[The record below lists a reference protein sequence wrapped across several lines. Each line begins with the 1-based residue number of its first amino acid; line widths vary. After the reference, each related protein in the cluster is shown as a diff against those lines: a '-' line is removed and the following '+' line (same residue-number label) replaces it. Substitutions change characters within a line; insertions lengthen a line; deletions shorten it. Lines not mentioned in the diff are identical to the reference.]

1 MTQAALFGIGAF
13 AVLELL
19 YLLLRRSRWP
29 VRVRVLY
36 HLWAFTVGVVAAMTL
51 VAGDRHLGWRVS
63 ASLAAVLTALVGFS
77 LLDSLVFQRP
87 WNPSRGPMM
96 PKLAR
101 DVLRV
106 VVLAAAG
113 LVIATAILRQP
124 LPAVLVSSTVLSAV
138 IGLALQDVLKNVFA
152 GMAIELEHPFG
163 RGDWLFLDGQTVQV
177 VDTSWRSVRLRTR
190 DGIDL
195 WEPNSTFSGS
205 RVVNYGNGQRPIGIN
220 FRVGL
225 SYDAPPAR
233 VRAALLQ
240 AARNVPE
247 ALAAPEPETF
257 VESYGEFRIEYRL
270 RVWTRAVANL
280 SRFES
285 SVYSRIWYELQRHG
299 LAVPMPT
306 RAVRMQDAD
315 QLAERTEGEQRR
327 RAGRLLRETL
337 LFRDLPEE
345 AVERLAA
352 AAERRHYD
360 EGEVLVREG
369 EQGGSLFVIA
379 QGRVRVT
386 AAGSAS
392 DSRPIAL
399 ATIEE
404 GSFLGEISLLTGE
417 PRSATVT
424 SDGGCEVLVLAKEAL
439 APLLEQDP
447 KLAESLAA
455 AVVARQARTAAKLE
469 DRRERSREAFD
480 ERHAGSMLQRIR
492 SFFKLPA

>member
-1 MTQAALFGIGAF
+1 MIQAALFGIGVF
-13 AVLELL
+13 AILELL

-36 HLWAFTVGVVAAMTL
+36 HLWAVTVGLVTGLTL
-51 VAGDRHLGWRVS
+51 VAGDRHLGWRIT

-87 WNPSRGPMM
+87 WSPSRGPMM

-205 RVVNYGNGQRPIGIN
+205 RVVNYGNGQRPIGLN
-220 FRVGL
+220 FTVGVG
-225 SYDAPPAR
+225 YDAPPAR
-233 VRAALLQ
+233 VRAALLE
-240 AARNVPE
+240 AARAVPD
-247 ALAAPEPETF
+247 ALAAPEPEAF
-257 VESYGEFRIEYRL
+257 VDAYGEFRIQYRL
-270 RVWTRAVANL
+270 RVWTRALANL

-285 SVYSRIWYELQRHG
+285 AVYSRIWYELQRHG
-299 LAVPMPT
+299 VPIPLPT
-306 RAVRMQDAD
+306 RTVRWQDA
-315 QLAERTEGEQRR
+315 EQVAQRDEEQQR
-327 RAGRLLRETL
+327 QRAAALLRATL
-337 LFRDLPEE
+337 LFRELPDE
-345 AVERLAA
+345 AIDRLASA
-352 AAERRHYD
+352 AVRRHYD
-360 EGEVLVREG
+360 DGEVLVREG
-369 EQGGSLFVIA
+369 EQGASLFVIA

-386 AAGSAS
+386 AAGSIS
-392 DSRPIAL
+392 DTGPIAL

-424 SDGGCEVLVLAKEAL
+424 SDGGCEVLILAKEAL

-447 KLAESLAA
+447 RLAESLAA

-469 DRRERSREAFD
+469 DRRDRLREAFD
-480 ERHAGSMLQRIR
+480 DRHPGSLLQRIR